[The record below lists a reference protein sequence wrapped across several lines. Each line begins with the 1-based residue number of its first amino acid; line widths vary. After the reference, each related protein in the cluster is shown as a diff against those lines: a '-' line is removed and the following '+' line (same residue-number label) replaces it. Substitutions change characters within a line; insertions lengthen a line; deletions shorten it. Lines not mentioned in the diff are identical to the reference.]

1 MRPTRYLQFLTTCL
15 GILVLTTFVVAQ
27 RGTSVVRRISFA
39 RGRTTAVLQGTIRR
53 GVGHDYLLRARA
65 GQGMAVH
72 LASSGEVGFEII
84 TPSGQYLSGY
94 AGDWSGYLPEYGDY
108 RINVLPPT
116 ETSTP
121 VRYTL
126 EVTVR

>member
-1 MRPTRYLQFLTTCL
+1 
-15 GILVLTTFVVAQ
+15 
-27 RGTSVVRRISFA
+27 
-39 RGRTTAVLQGTIRR
+39 
-53 GVGHDYLLRARA
+53 LLRARS

-72 LASSGEVGFEII
+72 LTSRADVGFEIY

-94 AGDWSGYLPEYGDY
+94 TRDWSGYLPESGDY

-116 ETSTP
+116 ATSASAA
-121 VRYTL
+121 YTL